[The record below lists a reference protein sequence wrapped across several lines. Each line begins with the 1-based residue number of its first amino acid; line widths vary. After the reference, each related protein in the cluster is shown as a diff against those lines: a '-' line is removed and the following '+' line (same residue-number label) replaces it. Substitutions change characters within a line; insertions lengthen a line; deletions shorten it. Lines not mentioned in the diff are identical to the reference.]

1 MNGNADPFQEQQP
14 QVAAQLA
21 QLQRKVQH
29 YLDKT
34 TPFIAYRWIA
44 LAAVTLTYALRVYYL
59 RGFYIVTYA
68 LGIYNLNLLLGFLS
82 PQIDPELEA
91 PTLPSK
97 RDDEFQPFM
106 RRLPEYKFWYG
117 FVPLRDNIH
126 VFRRLSSMKSLLL
139 GMGATFFQAFDVPV
153 FWPILL
159 IYWFVLFTVTMKRQ
173 IKHMIKYRYV
183 PFSFGKKVR
192 VLGVCDDDKYCS

>member
-34 TPFIAYRWIA
+34 TPFIAYRWLA

-106 RRLPEYKFWYG
+106 RRLPEYKFWYVVDVCVWILVYQHHTQAVVHEVAAAWHG
-117 FVPLRDNIH
+117 CH
-126 VFRRLSSMKSLLL
+126 VF
-139 GMGATFFQAFDVPV
+139 P
-153 FWPILL
+153 
-159 IYWFVLFTVTMKRQ
+159 
-173 IKHMIKYRYV
+173 
-183 PFSFGKKVR
+183 
-192 VLGVCDDDKYCS
+192 GV

>member
-1 MNGNADPFQEQQP
+1 MNGFNGDPFAGDQQP
-14 QVAAQLA
+14 PGAAHLA
-21 QLQRKVQH
+21 QLQRRIQH

-44 LAAVTLTYALRVYYL
+44 LGVTLFLYILRVYYL

-82 PQIDPELEA
+82 PQVDPELEA

-106 RRLPEYKFWYG
+106 RRLPEYKFWY
-117 FVPLRDNIH
+117 V
-126 VFRRLSSMKSLLL
+126 
-139 GMGATFFQAFDVPV
+139 
-153 FWPILL
+153 
-159 IYWFVLFTVTMKRQ
+159 
-173 IKHMIKYRYV
+173 
-183 PFSFGKKVR
+183 
-192 VLGVCDDDKYCS
+192 

>member
-21 QLQRKVQH
+21 QLQRKVQR

-44 LAAVTLTYALRVYYL
+44 LAVVTLTYALRVYYL

-106 RRLPEYKFWYG
+106 RRLPEYKFW
-117 FVPLRDNIH
+117 
-126 VFRRLSSMKSLLL
+126 
-139 GMGATFFQAFDVPV
+139 
-153 FWPILL
+153 
-159 IYWFVLFTVTMKRQ
+159 
-173 IKHMIKYRYV
+173 
-183 PFSFGKKVR
+183 
-192 VLGVCDDDKYCS
+192 